1 MTAPIDPAAR
11 YKPAT
16 LRAYAARFVRL
27 LRERWML
34 GAIFS
39 LLLFTFESLRAY
51 TVGEQ
56 ILAGLTPSFIAGSLN
71 NVLVAGPLIFLA
83 VISADALL
91 LHGVRRAIA
100 TVAFVVAAVT
110 VSLAVVWKSHGGD
123 SLWGLPKDLI
133 VSSAAFNARTLWMYS
148 AAAR

>member
-1 MTAPIDPAAR
+1 MCVIPRSMSKALFAGELRSPRDPH
-11 YKPAT
+11 PP
-16 LRAYAARFVRL
+16 RL
-27 LRERWML
+27 
-34 GAIFS
+34 G
-39 LLLFTFESLRAY
+39 AY

-123 SLWGLPKDLI
+123 SLWGLPK
-133 VSSAAFNARTLWMYS
+133 
-148 AAAR
+148 